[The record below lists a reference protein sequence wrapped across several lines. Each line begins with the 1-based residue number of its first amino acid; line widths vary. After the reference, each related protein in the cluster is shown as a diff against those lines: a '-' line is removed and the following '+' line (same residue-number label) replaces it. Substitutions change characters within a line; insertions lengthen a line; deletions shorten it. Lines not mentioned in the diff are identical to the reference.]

1 MTYLFN
7 LFDFWGAV
15 VTSRPEIKTLRDL
28 EGKEVAAAK
37 AKVSESDLK
46 TRIASTEAPRN
57 FFAALTK
64 NPEGF
69 VNVNPAFAAMLGY
82 DSPADM
88 IACCTDIA
96 ASYYVNS
103 ADRDRFLKL
112 IAARG
117 LMRGC

>member
-1 MTYLFN
+1 MSIPDILQQIVET
-7 LFDFWGAV
+7 
-15 VTSRPEIKTLRDL
+15 K
-28 EGKEVAAAK
+28 KQEVAAAK

-69 VNVNPAFAAMLGY
+69 VNVNPAFAHMLGY